1 MPEKT
6 APEERSASFREMPR
20 TRQTLSVSQMRVLL
34 NALMRTPVG
43 VVQQVGFLL
52 MLFVALVEA
61 SLPDTSAPPT
71 ASIAVRDVAA
81 TAHDHVAVTT
91 DEKEWSAKLSAFAK
105 VKQARGERLMGKGGT
120 VKVRPKG
127 VPNVKVETLRRWA
140 VRRNKK
146 MPSLLRL
153 LQATPEIGTKNALLI
168 QYHAGG
174 ISRREAGK
182 VTEEHAC
189 SVSKDKAVPF
199 RKLANIHIPDIWK
212 KSPSK
217 RAKYTHKKTT
227 SKYVLSLKRASRF
240 LNVEK
245 LNLKIRSLQRSIAF
259 IVNIYLQEKRSYG
272 GLYS

>member
-6 APEERSASFREMPR
+6 APEEPSASFREMPL

-71 ASIAVRDVAA
+71 ASIAVRDADA
-81 TAHDHVAVTT
+81 TAHDHVAITT
-91 DEKEWSAKLSAFAK
+91 DEKEWSAKLIAFAK

-153 LQATPEIGTKNALLI
+153 LQATPQFGTENALLV

-199 RKLANIHIPDIWK
+199 RKLANIHIHDVWK
-212 KSPSK
+212 KSSSK
-217 RAKYTHKKTT
+217 RAKYTHKKTI
-227 SKYVLSLKRASRF
+227 VVESRF
-240 LNVEK
+240 
-245 LNLKIRSLQRSIAF
+245 SIFKHRKA
-259 IVNIYLQEKRSYG
+259 EP
-272 GLYS
+272 